1 MSRGQARALVQRLV
15 ALPREAGTPGAAEAR
30 RLVAGHLAAL
40 GYGVNEE
47 PFRFPPAALDAFRLF
62 GAGLLTLA
70 LLAMP
75 FLSQPGLPAWGALLV
90 LGGGL
95 PLVGAIALGVGAGW
109 VELGAGTREDANLV
123 ARRGG
128 EPVRTW
134 LVAHLDT
141 KAQGQSTAGRLVAI
155 WVLAAAGVALL
166 AAAAWRLE
174 GPVPLP
180 AVAGAELLAVA
191 GTGLAARSRLRG
203 TSPGA
208 RDNASGLL
216 AVLLAAERAGPGVG
230 VLVTGAEEFGLVGA
244 RIFAREH
251 AAELR
256 GADVLNVDTL
266 DDAGRLVVVA
276 HDPAGLAL
284 AADVARRIGEAGPAR
299 VRRLPAGIL
308 VDSLALAR
316 AGARAVTVARVGW
329 GTLRRI
335 HTPGDGPDGFAFATA
350 ERVGGLLPAD

>member
-1 MSRGQARALVQRLV
+1 MTGAPARALVERLV
-15 ALPREAGTPGAAEAR
+15 TVPREAGTPGAAEAR
-30 RLVAGHLAAL
+30 RLVAAHLAAL
-40 GYGVNEE
+40 GYAVREE
-47 PFRFPPAALDAFRLF
+47 PFRFPPATLEAFRLF
-62 GAGLLTLA
+62 GAGFLTLA

-75 FLSQPGLPAWGALLV
+75 FLASPGLPRWGALL
-90 LGGGL
+90 LLAGGL
-95 PLVGAIALGVGAGW
+95 PLVGAIALAVGAGW
-109 VELGAGTREDANLV
+109 VELGGGTREDANLV

-128 EPVRTW
+128 APVRTW

-141 KAQGQSTAGRLVAI
+141 KAQAQSTAGRLVAI
-155 WVLAAAGVALL
+155 WVLVTAGVAMLGL
-166 AAAAWRLE
+166 AGWRLA

-180 AVAGAELLAVA
+180 ALMGAALLSVA
-191 GTGLAARSRLRG
+191 GTGLAARSRRRG

-256 GADVLNVDTL
+256 GADVVNVDTL
-266 DDAGRLVVVA
+266 DDDGRLAVVA

-284 AADVARRIGEAGPAR
+284 AADIARRLGPAGPVR

-335 HTPGDGPDGFAFATA
+335 HTPADRPDDFGFATA